1 MDDIIATYLAKEEKL
16 FGGRSIFYLYTHRV
30 QFVEEAPPPIAYK
43 TIPRHFTVSE
53 AVDYYNATEDDR
65 LILQVFEENDIEK
78 LQKMYAYWSQPM
90 CYRKLVTAPQL
101 LEGIFQHL
109 REEVLCYQVS
119 MFVGTNAFFGYRRAL
134 FELLISQQ
142 NPLSAHQK
150 IEIAYYFLDG
160 MRNIYPSEMEV
171 LRRLLLNDSAIP
183 DQDKGWVLAVLA
195 KSDLANPEIIVALF
209 DEYLQKYR
217 NDLFTQSITEEDLQ
231 LDIELITSFLAQ
243 YGNRTHQSLIKNAL
257 EAAVDYY
264 RATGNDYS
272 YTELIEGYARIGQK
286 EAVSYLQTLLMDF
299 GEEVVQA
306 LGVAAAG
313 TKDQA
318 LVQQLLSH
326 YEERPYLNGF
336 DLTLTI
342 QQIIDTSDLSETA
355 HLYPHE
361 EDQIAVTRFLKHVHA
376 TNEELI
382 EMLRTAE
389 VIPVEVTNEE
399 LLEESGR
406 WSGGRV
412 KHRVEYLLEKAGVL
426 FSHETY
432 DRVPSLEYSYLL
444 EKFTAYSR
452 GKFCP
457 EYIQQ
462 DRTANQT
469 TLIHFYVDQTRVLL
483 RPEHKNSCDCSTI
496 AAAVNL
502 TLFRQQS
509 VAYFQEVKEG
519 RGTETY
525 VFATP
530 EQMQFLS
537 QEFGLSPKAASID
550 LEFWECLRKA
560 KENNG

>member
-16 FGGRSIFYLYTHRV
+16 FGGRSVFYLYTQRV
-30 QFVEEAPPPIAYK
+30 QFVEEVPPPITYK
-43 TIPRHFTVSE
+43 TIPSHFTVSE
-53 AVDYYNATEDDR
+53 AIDYYNATGDDR
-65 LILQVFEENDIEK
+65 LILQLFEENDIEK

-119 MFVGTNAFFGYRRAL
+119 MFVGTNALLGYRRAL

-150 IEIAYYFLDG
+150 VEIAYYFLDG
-160 MRNIYPSEMEV
+160 MRNIYPSEIET
-171 LRRLLLNDSAIP
+171 LKRLLLSGDTMP
-183 DQDKGWVLAVLA
+183 QQDKNWILIILA
-195 KSDLANPEIIVALF
+195 KSTLANPEVVVALF
-209 DEYLQKYR
+209 DAYLQKYR
-217 NDLFTQSITEEDLQ
+217 NHLFTEKITEEDLQ

-243 YGNRTHQSLIKNAL
+243 YGNCTHQSLIKNAL

-264 RATGNDYS
+264 REKGNDYS

-318 LVQQLLSH
+318 LVQRLLSH
-326 YEERPYLNGF
+326 YEERSYLNGF

-342 QQIIDTSDLSETA
+342 QQIIDTPDLSETA

-361 EDQIAVTRFLKHVHA
+361 EDQITVTRFLKHVQA

-382 EMLRTAE
+382 EMLRTVE
-389 VIPVEVTNEE
+389 VIPMGVTNEE
-399 LLEESGR
+399 LLEDIGR

-432 DRVPSLEYSYLL
+432 DRVPSLEYLYLL
-444 EKFTAYSR
+444 EKFAAHSR

-462 DRTANQT
+462 DRTANQM
-469 TLIHFYVDQTRVLL
+469 TLIHFYVDQTRVSL

-519 RGTETY
+519 RGTATY

-537 QEFGLSPKAASID
+537 QEFGLSPEAASID